1 MALLTDEEILS
12 AAGAAVNE
20 LYDDLDKQD
29 LEPEEVMEY
38 ITDYLNIMKKT
49 IEVLEL
55 TIYNDRET
63 VH

>member
-20 LYDDLDKQD
+20 LYDDLEKQD
-29 LEPEEVMEY
+29 LKPEEVMEH